1 MAYDLKKALKSQKPD
16 SDEEWLKR
24 YDADRRSIF
33 IGNLPSDMDNLSDII
48 RGIMG
53 EIGDVDNVHIV
64 QKESKTGLWKPRH
77 HVHIQVEI

>member
-1 MAYDLKKALKSQKPD
+1 MAYDLKKALRAQKPD

-33 IGNLPSDMDNLSDII
+33 IGNLPSDMENLSDII

-53 EIGDVDNVHIV
+53 EVGDVENVNII
-64 QKESKTGLWKPRH
+64 QKEAKTGLWKSSHYVR
-77 HVHIQVEI
+77 I